1 MIFFKNYIKKIKNFK
16 CRGIELSHKLNH
28 YIFGTKC
35 CRPQIFQTM
44 NSVGSNILSL
54 KYQNFTTSGSK
65 DIGVLIFEFVAKTQF
80 LSKKFYTHTI
90 HVLRVSLSC
99 IRIACSLFIFQTSCK
114 KIKLILF
121 YYIQLNYMHHAAS
134 LVLNC
139 DIY

>member
-99 IRIACSLFIFQTSCK
+99 IRIAYCMFIVHFSNFMQKNKAYFILLYTIELYASCSESSSEL
-114 KIKLILF
+114 
-121 YYIQLNYMHHAAS
+121 
-134 LVLNC
+134 
-139 DIY
+139 